1 MPLLRPGFSPY
12 NQNHK
17 QSYEG
22 HSAGRPVQ
30 VHASRTSPVTFYS
43 TVAARQWAEFATANT
58 SISILAKVALSRR
71 RSSPPS
77 NLSLKRI
84 LYVAYPLST
93 VSDES
98 CGGAEQILF
107 VLQREMFHRGHH
119 TTVAACTGSRVT
131 GELLD
136 TGAVA
141 TQFEQ
146 LALRDVQHNA
156 AVVQRTHHCESHGN
170 GFDLLHDHGGRFW
183 TACSVDVP
191 VLVTLHLSRSSY
203 PSDVFD
209 SIPGNVFFNCV
220 SQTQMEQF
228 CGLPQVL
235 GVVRNGVP
243 LERFPLTIEKEPYL
257 VCLGRIC
264 EEKGVHLALDAAER
278 TGVRLIVVGP
288 GYLYARDQEYFDR
301 EIVPRLAR
309 NPRSLFVP
317 SPTFKQKIEWLRYAQ
332 GLLMPSQMEETSSLV
347 CIEAMACGTPAIA
360 FRKGALP
367 EVIVHGETGFIVDS
381 VEEMAQAI
389 HQLAEIAPQ
398 ACRTHVEMNHS
409 AARMA
414 SDYELLYGSISARLG
429 SDART
434 QDVVPADAG
443 RCLRLE

>member
-1 MPLLRPGFSPY
+1 
-12 NQNHK
+12 
-17 QSYEG
+17 
-22 HSAGRPVQ
+22 
-30 VHASRTSPVTFYS
+30 
-43 TVAARQWAEFATANT
+43 
-58 SISILAKVALSRR
+58 LAKAALSRR

-77 NLSLKRI
+77 NFNLKRI

-107 VLQREMFHRGHH
+107 VLQREMFYRGHH
-119 TTVAACTGSRVT
+119 PTVAACTGSRVT

-146 LALRDVQHNA
+146 LALRDAQHNA
-156 AVVQRTHHCESHGN
+156 AVAQRTQQRESQGN

-191 VLVTLHLSRSSY
+191 VLVTLHLSRSNY
-203 PSDVFD
+203 PPDVFN
-209 SIPGNVFFNCV
+209 SIPENVFFNCV

-228 CGLPQVL
+228 RELPQVL

-243 LERFPLTIEKEPYL
+243 LDRFPFTIEKEPYL

-264 EEKGVHLALDAAER
+264 EDKGVHLALDAAER
-278 TGVRLIVVGP
+278 AGVRLIVVGP

-301 EIVPRLAR
+301 EIAPRLAR

-317 SPTFKQKIEWLRYAQ
+317 SPTFKQKIELLRYAQ

-360 FRKGALP
+360 FRRGALP
-367 EVIVHGETGFIVDS
+367 EVIVDGETGFIVDS
-381 VEEMAQAI
+381 VKEMSDAI
-389 HQLAEIAPQ
+389 HKLADITLH

-414 SDYELLYGSISARLG
+414 SDYELLYDNIAARFG

-434 QDVVPADAG
+434 QAVVPADPG
-443 RCLRLE
+443 QHSRLK

>member
-1 MPLLRPGFSPY
+1 LSKPALLRQP
-12 NQNHK
+12 
-17 QSYEG
+17 
-22 HSAGRPVQ
+22 
-30 VHASRTSPVTFYS
+30 
-43 TVAARQWAEFATANT
+43 
-58 SISILAKVALSRR
+58 LSRR
-71 RSSPPS
+71 ATSEA
-77 NLSLKRI
+77 KRI

-119 TTVAACTGSRVT
+119 ITVAACTGSRVT

-146 LALRDVQHNA
+146 LSLRDAQHNS
-156 AVVQRTHHCESHGN
+156 AVLQTTKRRELEGN

-183 TACSVDVP
+183 TACSVDVR

-203 PSDVFD
+203 PPEVFQN
-209 SIPGNVFFNCV
+209 IPENVFFNCV
-220 SQTQMEQF
+220 SQTQMKDFRE
-228 CGLPQVL
+228 LPQVL

-243 LERFPLTIEKEPYL
+243 LERFPFTAEKEPYL

-278 TGVRLIVVGP
+278 AGARLIVIGP
-288 GYLYARDQEYFDR
+288 GYLYARDQEYFDA
-301 EIVPRLAR
+301 EIAPRLAR
-309 NPRSLFVP
+309 NPQSLFVP
-317 SPTFKQKIEWLRYAQ
+317 SPSFKQKIELLRYAQ

-347 CIEAMACGTPAIA
+347 SIEAMACGTPAIA

-381 VEEMAQAI
+381 VEEMADAI
-389 HQLAEIAPQ
+389 RRLPKISPR
-398 ACRTHVEMNHS
+398 ACRAHVETNHS

-414 SDYELLYGSISARLG
+414 SDYEILYESVLVKPGTRA
-429 SDART
+429 T
-434 QDVVPADAG
+434 AG
-443 RCLRLE
+443 RQIREFYAFTSR